1 MLSAVAAVTGFATP
15 TFVVEGHASRSITPA
30 VSAGTAPIDPAQM
43 DAAYGVSSIS
53 FNGTVGNGAGQ
64 TIAIVDAYND
74 PDIVSDANS
83 FSSQWGL
90 PAFNGSGEPTLSVL
104 NETGGT
110 SLPANASPEGWDLE
124 ESLDVEWA
132 HSIAPEANIILY
144 EANSN
149 SDSDLFT
156 AIKTAE
162 THAGVSVVS
171 MSWSGGESSS
181 ETSLD
186 SYFTTSGVTFLAATG
201 DSGSPS
207 GYPAY
212 SPDVVA
218 VGGTT
223 LDINSSGQYIAE
235 GAWSD
240 GGGGIS
246 LYETIPSYQDN
257 LDGVNGASTTHRN
270 VPDVSMDADP
280 NSGVYV
286 LDSYAGG
293 WFQVGGTSLSTP
305 MWGGLIA
312 IANQG
317 RALAGE
323 APLSSTQTLSTL
335 YSLPSSDFHDITT
348 GGNGTYNAGPG
359 YDLVTGIG
367 TPVANLLVPGLA
379 GTSTSPTAPTISAPS
394 SESLGENTSYV
405 FSGNITVAD
414 SSIGTNSDT
423 VTLAVS
429 DGTLTLGST
438 SGLSSYSGNG
448 SDSVSLTGTVAELN
462 TALSGLTYTPTSGFT
477 GSDSLVVKITDP
489 GNSLSATSTVTLTV
503 NAPTAPTITAPAS
516 ASLTE
521 NSSVTFSG
529 SSAISV
535 ADASAGSNADTVTLT
550 VSDGTLTL
558 GSTSGLS
565 SYSGNGSDS
574 VTLSGTVAELN
585 SALSG
590 TVYKPNSGFTGS
602 DSLKISISDPGDSLS
617 ASATV
622 SLTVTAASAPTITAP
637 TSVSLSENQSV
648 EFEGSI
654 SITDSA
660 AGSGTEQL
668 ALSAT
673 HGTLRL
679 GTTSGIT
686 ITSGANRSAS
696 MTITGTLTRLNAALD
711 GLIYTPTT
719 NYTGSASIG
728 LTYTDTGDKL
738 TASATVA
745 ITLTGRGRG
754 GVRDFVGDPAP
765 FHQFQTA
772 PVAFRVDPLNTS
784 EVGSGAD
791 NVENGTQLIAS
802 TALHNAPSSFGF
814 VAEGGANSNFGVVT
828 DSGSRSGDDQTSD
841 SSAGDLAALWEGLRA
856 ALAMLG

>member
-1 MLSAVAAVTGFATP
+1 
-15 TFVVEGHASRSITPA
+15 
-30 VSAGTAPIDPAQM
+30 
-43 DAAYGVSSIS
+43 
-53 FNGTVGNGAGQ
+53 
-64 TIAIVDAYND
+64 
-74 PDIVSDANS
+74 
-83 FSSQWGL
+83 
-90 PAFNGSGEPTLSVL
+90 
-104 NETGGT
+104 
-110 SLPANASPEGWDLE
+110 
-124 ESLDVEWA
+124 
-132 HSIAPEANIILY
+132 
-144 EANSN
+144 
-149 SDSDLFT
+149 
-156 AIKTAE
+156 
-162 THAGVSVVS
+162 
-171 MSWSGGESSS
+171 
-181 ETSLD
+181 
-186 SYFTTSGVTFLAATG
+186 
-201 DSGSPS
+201 
-207 GYPAY
+207 
-212 SPDVVA
+212 
-218 VGGTT
+218 
-223 LDINSSGQYIAE
+223 
-235 GAWSD
+235 
-240 GGGGIS
+240 
-246 LYETIPSYQDN
+246 
-257 LDGVNGASTTHRN
+257 
-270 VPDVSMDADP
+270 
-280 NSGVYV
+280 
-286 LDSYAGG
+286 
-293 WFQVGGTSLSTP
+293 
-305 MWGGLIA
+305 
-312 IANQG
+312 
-317 RALAGE
+317 
-323 APLSSTQTLSTL
+323 
-335 YSLPSSDFHDITT
+335 
-348 GGNGTYNAGPG
+348 
-359 YDLVTGIG
+359 
-367 TPVANLLVPGLA
+367 
-379 GTSTSPTAPTISAPS
+379 
-394 SESLGENTSYV
+394 
-405 FSGNITVAD
+405 
-414 SSIGTNSDT
+414 
-423 VTLAVS
+423 
-429 DGTLTLGST
+429 
-438 SGLSSYSGNG
+438 
-448 SDSVSLTGTVAELN
+448 
-462 TALSGLTYTPTSGFT
+462 
-477 GSDSLVVKITDP
+477 
-489 GNSLSATSTVTLTV
+489 
-503 NAPTAPTITAPAS
+503 
-516 ASLTE
+516 
-521 NSSVTFSG
+521 
-529 SSAISV
+529 V

-765 FHQFQTA
+765 FHQFQNA
-772 PVAFRVDPLNTS
+772 PAALRVDPLNTG